1 MAVGVAPTV
10 VWTGNVEIMMLLANL
25 TEEGRNFQPRAVN
38 AMRRAAW
45 LRFDTDS
52 RAPAVVETGRLLA
65 QGFWLDSLAEL
76 ALAAEALP
84 RAGFAYPLS
93 RDTILRAGTDDDDG
107 YTRLSRYLEYAA
119 AFTLDAEVLDF
130 LRLQGEAYR
139 AAVAELEQALGPGD
153 WLDPMEAW
161 FGTAHRSYL
170 VVASLLLPAGFTFG
184 FSLGTPEGAFAFH
197 VAGPFLLPDGTV
209 SFADPDQARAAAER
223 EMIRAFVKP
232 VLAHGAGA
240 TRQFDTAFEGSRPH
254 WAPLG
259 YERSGQCLEDHM
271 VHAIQ
276 ARLLARRGERDAAA
290 GLVSWDTENGYVYAK
305 AITEGLEDYEL
316 HRAEFPTLDAFF
328 PHLMDY
334 LFQ

>member
-1 MAVGVAPTV
+1 MAAGVSPTV
-10 VWTGNVEIMMLLANL
+10 VWTSNVEIMMLLANL
-25 TEEGRNFQPRAVN
+25 TDEGQKFQSRAVN

-45 LRFDTDS
+45 LRFDADR
-52 RAPAVVETGRLLA
+52 RAPAVVETGRLMA

-76 ALAAEALP
+76 ALAAEAMP
-84 RAGFAYPLS
+84 RAGFAYPLPH
-93 RDTILRAGTDDDDG
+93 DTILRAGTDDDDG
-107 YTRLSRYLEYAA
+107 YTRLARYLEYAA
-119 AFTLDAEVLDF
+119 AFTLDAEVPEF

-139 AAVAELEQALGPGD
+139 AAVSELEEALGNGD

-170 VVASLLLPAGFTFG
+170 VVASLLLPAGFAFG

-197 VAGPFLLPDGTV
+197 VAAPFLLPDGSV
-209 SFADPDQARAAAER
+209 SFADPDQARSSAER

-232 VLAHGAGA
+232 VLSHGGGA
-240 TRQFDTAFEGSRPH
+240 ARQFDTAFDRSRPH
-254 WAPLG
+254 WARLG
-259 YERSGQCLEDHM
+259 YDRPGQCLEDHL

-276 ARLLARRGERDAAA
+276 ARLMVRRGEADAAA
-290 GLVSWDTENGYVYAK
+290 GLVSWDAENGFAYAK